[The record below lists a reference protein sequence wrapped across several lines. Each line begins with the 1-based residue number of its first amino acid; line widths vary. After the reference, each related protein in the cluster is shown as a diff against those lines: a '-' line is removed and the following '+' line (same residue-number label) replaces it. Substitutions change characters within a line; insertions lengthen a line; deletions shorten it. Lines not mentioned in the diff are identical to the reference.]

1 MRIGL
6 NIVSPLES
14 SMQAG
19 DDRWHEVFERDQGHC
34 RYCSCDLL
42 ASFEHY
48 YFAEVDH
55 LLPQSAPDRDELK
68 NLVLACRAC
77 NGRLSRAHSLGHTT
91 FEARRNYLRQDSLS
105 LDTRKM
111 YEHYLAR
118 RQQGWG

>member
-1 MRIGL
+1 M
-6 NIVSPLES
+6 N
-14 SMQAG
+14 AG
-19 DDRWHEVFERDQGHC
+19 DDRWHEVFERDQGRC

-42 ASFEHY
+42 ASLEHY

-55 LLPQSAPDRDELK
+55 LLPQLALDRDELK

-77 NGRLSRAHSLGHTT
+77 NGRLSRAHSLSHIT
-91 FEARRNYLRQDSLS
+91 FEARRDYLRQDNLS
-105 LDTRKM
+105 LGTRKM